1 MIMRRHERSDSPNVH
16 VTHEIHGRND
26 TNACKN
32 DYEKYFFMRMPP
44 NMSYHAMAWIYH
56 AARLDRVW
64 FVKVSNLSYT
74 YAIQKIQKVWSIY
87 RLHKPETTTQYCGL
101 RSVCVVEV
109 CGTLVP
115 LYTLTVTNVPQTSNM
130 FLDVPACN
138 LVPTPPPRELS
149 RESK

>member
-1 MIMRRHERSDSPNVH
+1 MHYSCAWVKIPEKLGGESHRLHAHAKLMIMRRHERSHSPNVH

-74 YAIQKIQKVWSIY
+74 YAIQKIQKVWSIGSTNR
-87 RLHKPETTTQYCGL
+87 RLRNIVAY
-101 RSVCVVEV
+101 VV
-109 CGTLVP
+109 
-115 LYTLTVTNVPQTSNM
+115 
-130 FLDVPACN
+130 FA
-138 LVPTPPPRELS
+138 
-149 RESK
+149 